1 MIRSRTRSFMKSDA
15 LVEAVLFAAARP
27 LTVKQLAEYTQLDEH
42 EVVSGLEK
50 LECRLEESQSG
61 IQLLR
66 HGREVELV
74 TQPDAARAVAK
85 VVNAEISGEL
95 TRPSL
100 EALTILAYCGP
111 MSRAELEQIRGVQ
124 STLILRNLML
134 RGLIE
139 EQPEEKLGQPLYAVT
154 FDFLR
159 HLGLKS
165 VESLPEYEELRGHS
179 VVQDILAENELAQPA
194 RPSQSL
200 HV

>member
-1 MIRSRTRSFMKSDA
+1 M
-15 LVEAVLFAAARP
+15 
-27 LTVKQLAEYTQLDEH
+27 
-42 EVVSGLEK
+42 
-50 LECRLEESQSG
+50 
-61 IQLLR
+61 
-66 HGREVELV
+66 